1 MKRTPV
7 LACAALLL
15 GLAFAVPE
23 PAAALTETEVAEGLL
38 CYACPGEPLNV
49 DRCGG
54 GDQMRAAIKRL
65 IREGK
70 TKEEILQYFAAQFGD
85 GILTA
90 PPKRGFNLVAYV
102 GPFVGLVLGA
112 LIATLAVRRWSAA
125 GRRSAPASP
134 ESPAT
139 QAPLDEAMKRRIEEE
154 LSKLDK
160 EG

>member
-1 MKRTPV
+1 
-7 LACAALLL
+7 
-15 GLAFAVPE
+15 
-23 PAAALTETEVAEGLL
+23 
-38 CYACPGEPLNV
+38 
-49 DRCGG
+49 
-54 GDQMRAAIKRL
+54 MRAAIKRL

-70 TKEEILQYFAAQFGD
+70 TKEEILQYFAAQFGE

-125 GRRSAPASP
+125 GRRSAPASS
-134 ESPAT
+134 ESLAT

>member
-1 MKRTPV
+1 MKRAPV
-7 LACAALLL
+7 WACAALLL
-15 GLAFAVPE
+15 GLAVAVPG
-23 PAAALTETEVAEGLL
+23 PASALTETEVAEGLL

-70 TKEEILQYFAAQFGD
+70 TKEEILQYFAAQFGE

-125 GRRSAPASP
+125 GRRSAPASS
-134 ESPAT
+134 ESLAT